1 MKKKNTKER
10 IFEAAIHEFATKGYE
25 QATTR
30 DILLQADANVA
41 AINYYFKGKQ
51 GLYVEVLMHIV
62 EVVRKRFRDLY
73 PQYLVLKATLP
84 NPKKSKEMLKTCIRT
99 FVELMSSDEFSLDL
113 TMIYVREY
121 TQPSPYYETLSDLNK
136 SCFSWFTTLLKDA
149 SEGALSEKQANL
161 QAVLL
166 YSQMFTIFTR
176 KKVILRAMDWE
187 DYNQENFNE
196 ILETIY
202 RNIRID

>member
-1 MKKKNTKER
+1 MKKSTKDK
-10 IFEAAIHEFATKGYE
+10 IIEAAIHEFASKGYE

-30 DILLQADANVA
+30 DILLAAGANVA

-73 PQYLVLKATLP
+73 PQYLVLKATMP
-84 NPKKSKEMLKTCIRT
+84 NPQKSKEMLKTSIRT

-136 SCFSWFTTLLKDA
+136 TCFSWFTTLLKDA
-149 SEGALSEKQANL
+149 SEGVLSEKQANL
-161 QAVLL
+161 QAVML

-176 KKVILRAMDWE
+176 KKVILRAMGWK
-187 DYNQENFNE
+187 DYDEEALSE
-196 ILETIY
+196 ILSVIY